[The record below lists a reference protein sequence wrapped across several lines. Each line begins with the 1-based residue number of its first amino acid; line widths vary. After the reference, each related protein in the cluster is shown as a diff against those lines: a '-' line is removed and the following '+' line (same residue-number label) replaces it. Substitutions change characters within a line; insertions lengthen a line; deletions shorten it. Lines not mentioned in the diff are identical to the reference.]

1 MQWMPHHQTRTSWQ
15 CETSTH
21 IKCFMKWQRS
31 LPWTLWPFKLRLL
44 RIYFVNI
51 LLNSLKYCLPLCH
64 LPLRGQPFDFWW
76 GIWVIWLRIFSQT
89 SRAKMSFPP
98 TCNNVIFFFQCRKFF
113 PPGISL
119 QDCFSPP
126 NQLTGYFFSEI
137 THTPFPSQK
146 SNGWPWLRIAESFKC
161 FGGRGYHTLRG

>member
-31 LPWTLWPFKLRLL
+31 LPWTLWPFKFRLL

-89 SRAKMSFPP
+89 SRAKMSFPQ
-98 TCNNVIFFFQCRKFF
+98 TYNDVIFFSVQEIFSPRYFLARLFF
-113 PPGISL
+113 PSKSVNRLFFFWNHPYPLPISKVKRL
-119 QDCFSPP
+119 
-126 NQLTGYFFSEI
+126 
-137 THTPFPSQK
+137 
-146 SNGWPWLRIAESFKC
+146 AVA
-161 FGGRGYHTLRG
+161 

>member
-31 LPWTLWPFKLRLL
+31 LPWTLWPFKFRLP

-51 LLNSLKYCLPLCH
+51 LLNSLKYCLPLYH

-76 GIWVIWLRIFSQT
+76 GYGWFG
-89 SRAKMSFPP
+89 KEFFPKP
-98 TCNNVIFFFQCRKFF
+98 LEPKCLFPRHITMWFFFQCRKFF

-137 THTPFPSQK
+137 THTPFPPQK
-146 SNGWPWLRIAESFKC
+146 SNGWPRLRIAESFKY
-161 FGGRGYHTLRG
+161 FGGRRYHTLGG

>member
-31 LPWTLWPFKLRLL
+31 LPWTLWPFKFRLL

-76 GIWVIWLRIFSQT
+76 GYGWFGWEFFPKPLEPKCLFPRHITMWFFFSVQEIFSP
-89 SRAKMSFPP
+89 RYFLARLFFPSKSV
-98 TCNNVIFFFQCRKFF
+98 NRLFFFWNHSYPLPTSKVKR
-113 PPGISL
+113 L
-119 QDCFSPP
+119 
-126 NQLTGYFFSEI
+126 
-137 THTPFPSQK
+137 
-146 SNGWPWLRIAESFKC
+146 AAA
-161 FGGRGYHTLRG
+161 